1 MIYATFHDLIVGY
14 FENHLKGKSS
24 YSCQMAVA
32 KH

>member
-14 FENHLKGKSS
+14 FENHLKGKPS
-24 YSCQMAVA
+24 YSRQVAVA